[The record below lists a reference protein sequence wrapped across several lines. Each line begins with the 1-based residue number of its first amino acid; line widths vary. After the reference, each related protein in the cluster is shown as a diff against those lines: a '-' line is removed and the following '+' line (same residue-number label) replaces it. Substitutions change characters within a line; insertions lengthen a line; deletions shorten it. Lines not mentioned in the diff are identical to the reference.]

1 MGRYRRR
8 SNHWMWQPR
17 GLNGRFTKGGGSDD
31 CDVFAMKG
39 FWKLPNWGKL
49 VYVVAMICLLV
60 WVHGSFILGAIV
72 FLVVLLGSDAI
83 LNALLPDEEEESEE

>member
-17 GLNGRFTKGGGSDD
+17 GLNGRFTKGGSSDD

>member
-17 GLNGRFTKGGGSDD
+17 GLNGRFTKGEGSDD

-60 WVHGSFILGAIV
+60 LLPGIITKTII

>member
-1 MGRYRRR
+1 
-8 SNHWMWQPR
+8 MWQPR
-17 GLNGRFTKGGGSDD
+17 GLDGRFSSGGSNDS
-31 CDVFAMKG
+31 DVFAMKG

-60 WVHGSFILGAIV
+60 LLPGIITKTII

>member
-1 MGRYRRR
+1 
-8 SNHWMWQPR
+8 MWQPR
-17 GLNGRFTKGGGSDD
+17 DSRGRFGSSGGGSDD

-49 VYVVAMICLLV
+49 VYVVAMIGLMALLP
-60 WVHGSFILGAIV
+60 GMITRAII
-72 FLVVLLGSDAI
+72 FLVVLIGSDAI

>member
-1 MGRYRRR
+1 
-8 SNHWMWQPR
+8 MWQPR

-31 CDVFAMKG
+31 SDVFAMKG

-60 WVHGSFILGAIV
+60 LLPGIITKTII

-83 LNALLPDEEEESEE
+83 LNAFLPNEEEGSEE

>member
-1 MGRYRRR
+1 
-8 SNHWMWQPR
+8 MWQPR
-17 GLNGRFTKGGGSDD
+17 DSRGRFSYGFGFGSGGGGGDD

-49 VYVVAMICLLV
+49 VYVVAMICLMAMV
-60 WVHGSFILGAIV
+60 PGIILRAIV